1 MCINN
6 DTPSVFLYL
15 VAPLPMS
22 LIAVLGFL
30 DILGMAL
37 TMSSKAVTISSSD
50 HGNTT
55 VTLSII
61 SCNE

>member
-15 VAPLPMS
+15 VAPLPVS

-55 VTLSII
+55 VVYNFL
-61 SCNE
+61 